1 MSTKDESNK
10 NQGCTPKYGILM
22 ENSHGNTFISS
33 RIEGAEIGIS
43 MRQSCNNNFNDTT
56 IISAKLSGK
65 IQEITTAI
73 EASSLPPEIR
83 DKIASNI
90 NEIEKAHTQKSR
102 WEIYSELMSS
112 INVHAELLGKIY
124 PMLTALG
131 TILLS

>member
-1 MSTKDESNK
+1 MTTKDESNK

-22 ENSHGNTFISS
+22 ENCHGNIFTSS

-43 MRQSCNNNFNDTT
+43 MNASSDNKFNDTI
-56 IISAKLSGK
+56 IISAKLSDK
-65 IQEITTAI
+65 IHEITSAI
-73 EASSLPPEIR
+73 DASPLPPEIR
-83 DKIASNI
+83 DELAKYI

-102 WEIYSELMSS
+102 WQIYSELMSS

-131 TILLS
+131 VILLS